1 MFVEG
6 VKNAG
11 FNRFRITFVDTM
23 ILASSW
29 FLGSTEMSNNFN
41 NMMK

>member
-29 FLGSTEMSNNFN
+29 FLGSGEY
-41 NMMK
+41 